1 MKNYTLK
8 LTEAQMEMLGTALDN
23 FDINEFLYNNP
34 QIEDEGSVSY
44 YEDEFIK
51 MELVVSI
58 HNDGLEGDYDL
69 EENVEI
75 Y

>member
-34 QIEDEGSVSY
+34 QIEERTLRLEAGQPVQA
-44 YEDEFIK
+44 F
-51 MELVVSI
+51 VVTAQK
-58 HNDGLEGDYDL
+58 
-69 EENVEI
+69 
-75 Y
+75 